1 MQDHR
6 AALDAPATL
15 AVAVSLSVIAMAVF
29 LVLPLFIGA
38 AAEDLGLDARQVG
51 LLSSGIA
58 AGTALSSVVMMWI
71 VRRVPWRIT
80 ATLTVALMLLLMA
93 LSTVAE
99 DMRLFIAL
107 QTLAALG
114 TGSTYSLA
122 LTILSDGARPDRAFG
137 YSIAAQVA
145 FQVVGMLLFPH
156 LIGSFGLDGLLILF
170 VAMDVVALALVRL
183 LPNAGRSVAA
193 EPVAVSLFR
202 PPVLM
207 ALGGCFFFFF
217 NVGVVWTYIE
227 RMAVLA
233 GFGPTQIG
241 TSLAIGVAVGIPGA
255 LLASWCGDRYG
266 RLGPLAV
273 GAVGTVVAV
282 ILLGEGMSLSRYVL
296 AAVIYNFVWNFSL
309 AFQYATV
316 NAVDEAGRSVAVAP
330 AFHGAGA
337 TAGPALAALYVSEE
351 SLVAVNWL
359 AGVAVL
365 VSFALFAVALGV
377 TGKGGGARPA
387 DRKH

>member
-1 MQDHR
+1 MQGDR
-6 AALDAPATL
+6 AEPNSPAAIAA
-15 AVAVSLSVIAMAVF
+15 AVALSVISMAVF
-29 LVLPLFIGA
+29 LVLPLFVGA
-38 AAEDLGLDARQVG
+38 AADDLGLDARQVG
-51 LLSSGIA
+51 LLSSGVA
-58 AGTALSSVVMMWI
+58 AGTAISAVIMMWI
-71 VRRVPWRIT
+71 VRRVRWRRT
-80 ATLTVALMLLLMA
+80 AALTLVLMLLPMA
-93 LSTVAE
+93 LSTFANDV
-99 DMRLFIAL
+99 RLFIAL

-137 YSIAAQVA
+137 YSIAAQVS
-145 FQVVGMLLFPH
+145 FQVVGMLLLPQ
-156 LIGSFGLDGLLILF
+156 LIGSSGLDGLLILF
-170 VAMDVVALALVRL
+170 VAMEGVALGLVHL
-183 LPNAGRSVAA
+183 LPNAGRPVSAQPVAA
-193 EPVAVSLFR
+193 SVFR
-202 PPVLM
+202 PQVLL

-233 GFGPTQIG
+233 GFGPAQIG
-241 TSLAIGVAVGIPGA
+241 TSLAIGVSVGIPGA

-282 ILLGEGMSLSRYVL
+282 ILLGEGMGLSRYVL
-296 AAVIYNFVWNFSL
+296 AAAIYNFVWNFSL

-316 NAVDEAGRSVAVAP
+316 NAVDETGRSVAVAP

-351 SLVAVNWL
+351 SLAAVNWL
-359 AGVAVL
+359 SGVAVL
-365 VSFALFAVALGV
+365 VSFALFAAAIGLAGRR
-377 TGKGGGARPA
+377 GSAPPR
-387 DRKH
+387 